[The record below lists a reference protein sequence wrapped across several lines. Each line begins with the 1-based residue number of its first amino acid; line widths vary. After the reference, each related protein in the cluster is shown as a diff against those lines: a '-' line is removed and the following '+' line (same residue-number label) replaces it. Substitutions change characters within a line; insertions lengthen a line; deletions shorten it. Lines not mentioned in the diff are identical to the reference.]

1 MEDKMSDMKHFL
13 MDPHHDNTAVDSFLG
28 LGMENMGLTSKM
40 EEFSHGF
47 DVSFLPDYGKSIQML
62 FMLNGF
68 VTL

>member
-1 MEDKMSDMKHFL
+1 
-13 MDPHHDNTAVDSFLG
+13 VDSFLG